1 MKNIFK
7 SFTFYFMLL
16 SVLLIY
22 NQYIGYDSK
31 NIILIGLNPMLNI
44 LMNMDSFRELV
55 NSGPFIDSNT
65 FMQSK
70 LSDVIDNWSG
80 INSKECK
87 SCMERKKLNQ
97 NAILLGLKTMDWITD
112 TKNVKKNAQN

>member
-65 FMQSK
+65 
-70 LSDVIDNWSG
+70 
-80 INSKECK
+80 
-87 SCMERKKLNQ
+87 
-97 NAILLGLKTMDWITD
+97 LLGKTSIYLYISHFITFLIYGL
-112 TKNVKKNAQN
+112 